1 MPLFVQGSTLHTVD
15 VSTETTVG
23 DLKDIMSPSEGIS
36 SDDQFLTYGGI
47 PLEDDSL
54 VCEVV
59 PDMGTITLTTRIRG
73 GIIFCV
79 VSVRGDR

>member
-15 VSTETTVG
+15 VSNETTVG

-73 GIIFCV
+73 GIICLC
-79 VSVRGDR
+79 R

>member
-1 MPLFVQGSTLHTVD
+1 MPLFIQGSTLHTVD
-15 VSTETTVG
+15 VSNETTVG
-23 DLKDIMSPSEGIS
+23 DLKDILSPSEGIS

-59 PDMGTITLTTRIRG
+59 PEMGTITLTTRIRG
-73 GIIFCV
+73 GITCLC
-79 VSVRGDR
+79 R

>member
-15 VSTETTVG
+15 VSDETTVS
-23 DLKDIMSPSEGIS
+23 DLKDILSPSEGIS

-59 PDMGTITLTTRIRG
+59 PEMGTITLTTRIRG
-73 GIIFCV
+73 GIIVCV

>member
-15 VSTETTVG
+15 VSNETTVG

-47 PLEDDSL
+47 PMEDDSL

-73 GIIFCV
+73 GIICLC
-79 VSVRGDR
+79 R